1 MKKQISKESNKDL
14 LTYTTSSGKISRKV
28 NSMSVGEWKQVSG
41 CASEDQKG
49 KRPTYHSG
57 MSDQPH
63 EPH

>member
-1 MKKQISKESNKDL
+1 
-14 LTYTTSSGKISRKV
+14 
-28 NSMSVGEWKQVSG
+28 MSVGEWKQVSG